1 MLYALTKDSKMIT
14 AQVATKEQK
23 YYCPSCHEPVI
34 LRQGHYY
41 MAHFAHLKQ
50 ACGAFS
56 EGETREHLRGKQL
69 LATFFRAFG
78 AQVKLEAYL
87 SGLKQRP
94 DLLIQLPDHQ
104 LLALEYQCAPLSL
117 RKLQK
122 RSRGYQNAG
131 LAELWILGNKYRLK
145 HSLPQQVAQF
155 MRWSK
160 NCGFYLIYL
169 DPSKAYFEV
178 IYGIQKADFL
188 PLKYQCWQ
196 TNDVKKLKA
205 FFADPQKIQLKHLS
219 TSERNRQKQGLAKQ
233 IYYSTG
239 AMRKLQQLT
248 YQKRLKLTEVI
259 DDCLVLS
266 YGYPLYRTATL
277 WWRTEIYCAHFPRP
291 KIPSYELVFVDLKPF
306 VEQDIDN
313 FCKGLA
319 FLKKN
324 F

>member
-1 MLYALTKDSKMIT
+1 MLYALTQDSKMIT
-14 AQVATKEQK
+14 AKVATRGKK
-23 YYCPSCHEPVI
+23 YYCPSCHGPVI
-34 LRQGHYY
+34 LRQGHCY
-41 MAHFAHLKQ
+41 MAHFAHLKR

-56 EGETREHLRGKQL
+56 EGETSEHLRGKQL

-78 AQVKLEAYL
+78 ARVKLEAYL
-87 SGLKQRP
+87 PGLKQRP

-122 RSRGYQNAG
+122 RVRGYQKAG
-131 LAELWILGNKYRLK
+131 LAELWILGNNYRLK
-145 HSLPQQVAQF
+145 RSLPQQVAQF

-169 DPSKAYFEV
+169 DPIKAYFEV

-188 PLKYQCWQ
+188 PLKYQCWR

-205 FFADPQKIQLKHLS
+205 FFATPQKIQLEHLS
-219 TSERNRQKQGLAKQ
+219 LSERKKQAHAVAKQ
-233 IYYSTG
+233 IYYSAG

-259 DDCLVLS
+259 AACLALS
-266 YGYPLYRTATL
+266 YGHPLYRTATL
-277 WWRTEIYCAHFPRP
+277 WWRTALYCDQFPRP
-291 KIPSYELVFVDLKPF
+291 KIPAYELVFVDLKPF
-306 VEQDIDN
+306 IEQDIDN

>member
-14 AQVATKEQK
+14 AKVATKEQK
-23 YYCPSCHEPVI
+23 YYCPSCHGPVI
-34 LRQGHYY
+34 LRQGHCY
-41 MAHFAHLKQ
+41 MAHFAHLKR

-56 EGETREHLRGKQL
+56 EGETSEHLRGKQL

-78 AQVKLEAYL
+78 ARVKLEAYL
-87 SGLKQRP
+87 PGLKQRP

-122 RSRGYQNAG
+122 RARGYQKAG
-131 LAELWILGNKYRLK
+131 LAELWILGNNYRLK
-145 HSLPQQVAQF
+145 RSLPQQVAQF

-169 DPSKAYFEV
+169 DPIKAYFEV

-188 PLKYQCWQ
+188 PLKYQCWR
-196 TNDVKKLKA
+196 TNDIKKLKA
-205 FFADPQKIQLKHLS
+205 FFATPQKIQLEHLS
-219 TSERNRQKQGLAKQ
+219 LSERKKQEHAVAKQ
-233 IYYSTG
+233 IYYSAG
-239 AMRKLQQLT
+239 AMRKLQRLT

-259 DDCLVLS
+259 AACLALS
-266 YGYPLYRTATL
+266 YGHPLYRTATL
-277 WWRTEIYCAHFPRP
+277 WWRAGLYCDQLPRP
-291 KIPSYELVFVDLKPF
+291 KIPAYELVFVDLKPF
-306 VEQDIDN
+306 IEQDIDN

>member
-14 AQVATKEQK
+14 AKAATKEQK

-41 MAHFAHLKQ
+41 MAHFAHLKRT
-50 ACGAFS
+50 CGTFS
-56 EGETREHLRGKQL
+56 EGETNEHLRGKKL

-78 AQVKLEAYL
+78 ARVKLEAYL
-87 SGLKQRP
+87 PGSKQRP
-94 DLLIQLPDHQ
+94 DLLVQLPDQQ

-122 RSRGYQNAG
+122 RSRGYHDVG
-131 LAELWILGNKYRLK
+131 LAELWILGNNYRLK
-145 HSLPQQVAQF
+145 RSLPQQVAQF

-160 NCGFYLIYL
+160 NRGFYLIYL
-169 DPSKAYFEV
+169 DPIKAYFEV
-178 IYGIQKADFL
+178 VYGIQKADFL
-188 PLKYQCWQ
+188 PLKYQYWR

-205 FFADPQKIQLKHLS
+205 FFATPQKIRLKHLS
-219 TSERNRQKQGLAKQ
+219 LSERKKQKYALAKQ

-248 YQKRLKLTEVI
+248 YQKRLKLTAVI
-259 DDCLVLS
+259 DDCLALNYS
-266 YGYPLYRTATL
+266 YPLYRTATL
-277 WWRTEIYCAHFPRP
+277 WWRTALYCDQFSRP
-291 KIPSYELVFVDLKPF
+291 KIPAYELVFVDLKPF
-306 VEQDIDN
+306 IEQDIDN

>member
-1 MLYALTKDSKMIT
+1 MLYALTQDSKMIT
-14 AQVATKEQK
+14 AKVATRGQK
-23 YYCPSCHEPVI
+23 YYCPSCHGPVI
-34 LRQGHYY
+34 LRQGHCY

-56 EGETREHLRGKQL
+56 EGETSEHLRGKQL

-78 AQVKLEAYL
+78 ARVKLEAYL
-87 SGLKQRP
+87 PGLKQRP

-122 RSRGYQNAG
+122 RARGYQKAG
-131 LAELWILGNKYRLK
+131 LAELWILGNNYRLK
-145 HSLPQQVAQF
+145 RSLPQQVAQF

-169 DPSKAYFEV
+169 DPITAYFEV

-188 PLKYQCWQ
+188 PLKYQCWR
-196 TNDVKKLKA
+196 TNDIKKLKA
-205 FFADPQKIQLKHLS
+205 FFATPQKIQLEHLS
-219 TSERNRQKQGLAKQ
+219 LSERKKQEHAVAKQ
-233 IYYSTG
+233 IYYSAG
-239 AMRKLQQLT
+239 AMRKLQQLA

-259 DDCLVLS
+259 AACLALS
-266 YGYPLYRTATL
+266 YGHPLYRTATL
-277 WWRTEIYCAHFPRP
+277 WWRAELYCDQFPRP
-291 KIPSYELVFVDLKPF
+291 KIPAYELVFADLKPF
-306 VEQDIDN
+306 IEQDIDN
-313 FCKGLA
+313 FRKGLA